1 MRLDL
6 TEVQVSSSGIT
17 FGIVTAGDSD
27 EKLLELIESIR
38 QQCVPL
44 YEIIIVGNTN
54 IRGRDIVNVTFREHP
69 NKGWITKKKNLIAQ
83 RGVYETLV
91 LLHDYFRLDSNWY
104 KGISKFAE
112 SNKWQVAGCRILTSE
127 GKRFHDYI
135 IWIHNKWWLSAMLQK
150 SRGALLPYR
159 AQGLSN
165 YIYLSGS
172 LIICKRHFLLQNP
185 FDEKLYWGDAEDVE
199 WSLRVRHK
207 WNFCF
212 ISESLAIVNKKK
224 ELSYK
229 KTNLVELILIY
240 LFKFYE
246 EFRDL
251 LFDRK
256 P

>member
-1 MRLDL
+1 
-6 TEVQVSSSGIT
+6 
-17 FGIVTAGDSD
+17 
-27 EKLLELIESIR
+27 
-38 QQCVPL
+38 
-44 YEIIIVGNTN
+44 
-54 IRGRDIVNVTFREHP
+54 
-69 NKGWITKKKNLIAQ
+69 
-83 RGVYETLV
+83 
-91 LLHDYFRLDSNWY
+91 
-104 KGISKFAE
+104 
-112 SNKWQVAGCRILTSE
+112 
-127 GKRFHDYI
+127 
-135 IWIHNKWWLSAMLQK
+135 
-150 SRGALLPYR
+150 
-159 AQGLSN
+159 
-165 YIYLSGS
+165 
-172 LIICKRHFLLQNP
+172 LQNP

-229 KTNLVELILIY
+229 KTNLVELTLIY